1 MRIGAIGHGG
11 VTVYRGGMQVE
22 QDERANLAALD
33 VPELYDLAITALET
47 TGKHLGSPWTAVA
60 AKTFRD
66 ASSVIDTASAANMD
80 RLEAVHALL
89 RSAPASLPRD
99 VSELANVVLRF
110 LAPKDPNPAVT
121 LSHAIDD
128 AAEALRRARAA
139 GASI

>member
-1 MRIGAIGHGG
+1 
-11 VTVYRGGMQVE
+11 MQVE

-33 VPELYDLAITALET
+33 VAELYDLAITALET

-66 ASSVIDTASAANMD
+66 ASGVIESTSAINME

-89 RSAPASLPRD
+89 RSTPANLPRD
-99 VSELANVVLRF
+99 VGEIANVVLRF

-121 LSHAIDD
+121 SSRAIDD

-139 GASI
+139 GAPL